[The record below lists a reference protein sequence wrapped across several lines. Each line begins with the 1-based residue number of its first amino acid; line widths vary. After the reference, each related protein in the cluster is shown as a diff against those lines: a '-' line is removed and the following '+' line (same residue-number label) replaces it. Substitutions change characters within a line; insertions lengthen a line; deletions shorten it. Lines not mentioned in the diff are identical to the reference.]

1 MKGLFDI
8 GTASA
13 TVRRLVSMIREKPLG
28 EETTNIEDEH
38 WPEKAVKS
46 LVKKL
51 KKSKAIDELEKAI
64 STEDPNTDCVCIPRS
79 LDGRLQVSQRKCLPH
94 VIYCRMWRYPEL
106 ASSHQL
112 KSVPHCRFP
121 YNKKLESVCV
131 NPYHYEKIENSPLPA
146 ILIPLNDSF
155 NGIGS
160 FSNVGDFSKPFRTV
174 YSTVDTNEEIPNR
187 TVISGDQTGW
197 QNNRNSS
204 TLSSP
209 NMSSP
214 VGINAIGIM
223 RLSPTENIMEKQL
236 FPVNAE
242 AISPHGYISEDLE
255 MDEGQSPDSS
265 QILSPACDSSIADR
279 ANNLNLIAVE
289 YCEPPFWCSVSYYE
303 LSERVGETFHA
314 SQPSLIVDG
323 YTAPSDAERFC
334 LGQLSNVNRTASVIE
349 ARKHIGRGARFYYI
363 GSEVFC
369 ECLSDS
375 AIFVQSPNCN
385 QRHGWH
391 PATVCKI
398 PPNCNLK
405 IFNNAEFAALLAASV
420 PQGFEAVY
428 ALTRMCTIRV
438 SFVKGWGAE
447 YRRQTITATPCWVEA
462 YLNGPLQWLDSVLK
476 QMGSPP
482 NRCTSFT

>member
-1 MKGLFDI
+1 
-8 GTASA
+8 
-13 TVRRLVSMIREKPLG
+13 
-28 EETTNIEDEH
+28 
-38 WPEKAVKS
+38 
-46 LVKKL
+46 
-51 KKSKAIDELEKAI
+51 
-64 STEDPNTDCVCIPRS
+64 
-79 LDGRLQVSQRKCLPH
+79 
-94 VIYCRMWRYPEL
+94 MWRYPEL

-112 KSVPHCRFP
+112 KSVSHCRFP
-121 YNKKLESVCV
+121 YSKKMESVCV
-131 NPYHYEKIENSPLPA
+131 NPYHYEKIENPRLPA
-146 ILIPLNDSF
+146 ILIPRNDNLN
-155 NGIGS
+155 GTGS
-160 FSNVGDFSKPFRTV
+160 LSNVGDLSKALRTV
-174 YSTVDTNEEIPNR
+174 YPAVDTNEMMTQSIPNR
-187 TVISGDQTGW
+187 TVTNGDEVGW
-197 QNNRNSS
+197 QNCRSS
-204 TLSSP
+204 PTISSP
-209 NMSSP
+209 NMSDP
-214 VGINAIGIM
+214 A
-223 RLSPTENIMEKQL
+223 
-236 FPVNAE
+236 
-242 AISPHGYISEDLE
+242 AISPRGYMSEDLE

-265 QILSPACDSSIADR
+265 QIFSSACDSSTTER

-334 LGQLSNVNRTASVIE
+334 LGQLSNVNRTASVME